1 MYVSRAAKKSRRRPG
16 AKEAAKQI
24 RLVVAA
30 LILRETETGREVL
43 VCQRR
48 PEQAMALK
56 WEFPGGKIEAGESPE
71 AALRR
76 ELNEELG
83 IEAVIGPRITRL
95 RHNYRNGGAVD
106 LQFFTVHEFKGP
118 LENRIFNDMQWT
130 LLPRLPE
137 FDFLAADLSLI
148 QDLASGKLL

>member
-1 MYVSRAAKKSRRRPG
+1 MYVSRPTKKNRRRPG
-16 AKEAAKQI
+16 AKETAKQI

-106 LQFFTVHEFKGP
+106 LQFFTVQEFRGV

-130 LLPRLPE
+130 MLSRLPE
-137 FDFLAADLSLI
+137 FDFLAADLTLI